1 MEKQAEKTNLR
12 ALTPYAKGVSFDVA
26 FQLVKERGVRII
38 SNREADRI
46 LVETDVWKSVREAF
60 PIWTGTMTAYAEPG
74 KTLGSTVEYTDSE
87 SKLTWVLDVPS
98 GFRKL
103 TNSILV
109 AEYPHYEFERKGDR
123 IIVHPESGK
132 LTVVENF
139 PTVNGVYAYD
149 ENTRIPINQK
159 MECDSGNKHRH
170 LWRLDKRV
178 GPVARGNVN
187 IGCDYGRR
195 DVGLYGRPSDRL
207 GVVGEVQEAQEVAQK
222 LAKLQL
228 AEGMA
233 ADATPELKR
242 LAETTKPEAIEK
254 LSELIRALTGQTQ

>member
-178 GPVARGNVN
+178 GPVACGYGS
-187 IGCDYGRR
+187 IGFDYGR
-195 DVGLYGRPSDRL
+195 DVILVGRPSVRL
-207 GVVGEVQEAQEVAQK
+207 GVVGGVQEAQEVAQK

-233 ADATPELKR
+233 RDAR
-242 LAETTKPEAIEK
+242 AQVEAIKKIVK
-254 LSELIRALTGQTQ
+254 LETDKIEELIELLDQQ